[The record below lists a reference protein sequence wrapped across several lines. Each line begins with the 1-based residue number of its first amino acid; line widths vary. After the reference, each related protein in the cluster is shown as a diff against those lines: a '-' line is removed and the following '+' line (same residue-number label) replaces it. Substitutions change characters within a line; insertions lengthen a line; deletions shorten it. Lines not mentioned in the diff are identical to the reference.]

1 MIKAVIFDMDGV
13 IFDTEA
19 LCLKC
24 WKEVGEKHQIP
35 FIDSVALECIG
46 TTTAKTEEI
55 LREHYGS
62 DFDYETYRQ
71 ELSERFLNHINEE
84 GMPMKP
90 GIYDLLAYLEEHGV
104 KIGLASSTQK
114 ERVEAELDMA
124 GILKYFDVV
133 VGGDMVKKSKPEPD
147 IFLECAKQLGVNPED
162 TYVIEDSYNGI
173 RSASRATM
181 HPIMVPDLLEPTEE
195 MQQLATEIL
204 HDLQEVKQYFE
215 IMQ

>member
-24 WKEVGEKHQIP
+24 WKEIGEKHKIP

-104 KIGLASSTQK
+104 
-114 ERVEAELDMA
+114 
-124 GILKYFDVV
+124 
-133 VGGDMVKKSKPEPD
+133 
-147 IFLECAKQLGVNPED
+147 
-162 TYVIEDSYNGI
+162 
-173 RSASRATM
+173 
-181 HPIMVPDLLEPTEE
+181 
-195 MQQLATEIL
+195 
-204 HDLQEVKQYFE
+204 
-215 IMQ
+215 